1 MHHLSH
7 LLTKYKLT
15 IMLILNDLFRDYAEY
30 KEMFGKVTHSNGAV
44 SHKNKI
50 LLAMLTDRNC
60 MHYLLNVLGKDEYGE
75 QLVKRLLASKDAT
88 AFKQALLKTICLT
101 SGGGMAARLEF
112 GEYRFYASDYHFD
125 DLNGRCED
133 GDARCIRYHRNDNGK
148 VYKMKAGKMFK
159 HCLLNS
165 EFGKVLP
172 EQVVVWLCEELT
184 SDWIASNLDDSYEL
198 HVDNDFEKI
207 YDSYYLEGDFHSCMV
222 DEDVHTFYRDAVK
235 AKAAYLTNND
245 GKVVARAVIFTDV
258 YDEEGNT
265 YRLCERQYSTGMDER
280 LKRLLVLKLIAGGH
294 IDGYKQI
301 GMGCHDNT
309 AFVLNNGKSISD
321 VHLHIECNLETD
333 EPISYQ
339 DSFIYYDIDK
349 HIAYNYAN
357 YDCDFRLDT
366 TDGRLEGNY
375 DDYHDYYTSNDLT
388 TVYVDGR
395 QYECD
400 SENLYDFVYIDRY
413 DEYHHQDDCVWTVDG
428 VCELRE
434 DCVECDECDEWV
446 YKDDAYYSDL
456 TEEYYC
462 CEDCLNDAEQRY
474 KERYFVQCPNCGE
487 YVDPDEAY
495 HSYLTGDD
503 YCCKDC
509 RDENED
515 EILECWECES
525 ETISLNKLQIALN
538 ALKEHNEPQYFIDRI
553 QKIIDDRNNENNE

>member
-1 MHHLSH
+1 MRPLSH

-15 IMLILNDLFRDYAEY
+15 IMLILNDLFRDYAGY
-30 KEMFGKVTHSNGAV
+30 KEMFGKVTHSNGVV

-50 LLAMLTDRNC
+50 LLAMLTDRRC
-60 MHYLLNVLGKDEYGE
+60 MHYLLNVLGKDKTGE

-112 GEYRFYASDYHFD
+112 GECRFYASDYHFD

-172 EQVVVWLCEELT
+172 EQVIVWLCEELT
-184 SDWIASNLDDSYEL
+184 SDWIASNLDDSYKL
-198 HVDNDFEKI
+198 HIDNNFGKI
-207 YDSYYLEGDFHSCMV
+207 YDSFYLKGDFHSCMV
-222 DEDVHTFYRDAVK
+222 DENVHTFYNDAVK

-245 GKVVARAVIFTDV
+245 GDVVARAVIFTNV
-258 YDEEGNT
+258 YDGDGNT

-321 VHLHIECNLETD
+321 VPLHIECNLETD
-333 EPISYQ
+333 EPLSYQ

-349 HIAYNYAN
+349 HIAYNYNN
-357 YDCDFRLDT
+357 YDCGYRLDT
-366 TDGRLEGNY
+366 TDGQLEGNY
-375 DDYHDYYTSNDLT
+375 DEYHDYYTSNDLT
-388 TVYVDGR
+388 TVYVNGR

-400 SENLYDFVYIDRY
+400 SDNLDDFAYIERY
-413 DEYHHQDDCVWTVDG
+413 DEYHHIDDCVHIYG
-428 VCELRE
+428 CYERFELRE
-434 DCVECDECDEWV
+434 DCVECNECDEWV

-456 TEEYYC
+456 TDDYYC
-462 CEDCLNDAEQRY
+462 CIDCMNRAEQEY
-474 KERYFVQCPNCGE
+474 KEKYFVQCPNCGE

-503 YCCKDC
+503 YCCQDC
-509 RDENED
+509 RDEGED
-515 EILECWECES
+515 NCLDEWKDDHNS
-525 ETISLNKLQIALN
+525 ISLKCLQVTLN
-538 ALKEHNEPQYFIDRI
+538 VLKEWGESQVLIDQV
-553 QKIIDDRNNENNE
+553 QKIINERKQ

>member
-1 MHHLSH
+1 
-7 LLTKYKLT
+7 
-15 IMLILNDLFRDYAEY
+15 MLILNDLFKDYAEY

-44 SHKNKI
+44 SHRNKI
-50 LLAMLTDRNC
+50 MLAMLTDRRC
-60 MHYLLNVLGKDEYGE
+60 MQYLLNVLGKSENGIPY
-75 QLVKRLLASKDAT
+75 VKQLLASKDAT
-88 AFKQALLKTICLT
+88 SFKQALLSAICRT
-101 SGGGMAARLEF
+101 SRLSSMKYCLEF
-112 GEYRFYASDYHFD
+112 GDYLFYASDYYFD
-125 DLNGRCED
+125 DLKGRCED
-133 GDARCIRYHRNDNGK
+133 GDERCIRYHRNDNGK

-172 EQVVVWLCEELT
+172 EQVIVWLCEELT

-198 HVDNDFEKI
+198 HVDRDFGKI
-207 YDSYYLEGDFHSCMV
+207 YDSDYLVGNFHSCMV

-245 GKVVARAVIFTDV
+245 GDVVARAVIFTDV
-258 YDEEGNT
+258 YDEDGNT

-321 VHLHIECNLETD
+321 VHLHIDCDLEID

-349 HIAYNYAN
+349 HIAYNYVN
-357 YDCDFRLDT
+357 YDCNFRLDT
-366 TDGRLEGNY
+366 TDGRLEGENY
-375 DDYHDYYTSNDLT
+375 DEYHDYYTSNELA

-400 SENLYDFVYIDRY
+400 SENLDDFVYIDRY
-413 DEYHHQDDCVWTVDG
+413 DEYHHIDDCVYIDG
-428 VCELRE
+428 CYGRYELRE

-474 KERYFVQCPNCGE
+474 KERYLVQCPNCGE

-515 EILECWECES
+515 EILKCWECES

-538 ALKEHNEPQYFIDRI
+538 ALKEHNEPQYLIDRI
-553 QKIIDDRNNENNE
+553 QRIIDDRNNENNE

>member
-1 MHHLSH
+1 
-7 LLTKYKLT
+7 
-15 IMLILNDLFRDYAEY
+15 MLILNDLFKDYAGY

-50 LLAMLTDRNC
+50 LLAMLTDRRC
-60 MHYLLNVLGKDEYGE
+60 MQYLLNVLGKSETCIPY
-75 QLVKRLLASKDAT
+75 VKQLLASKDAT
-88 AFKQALLKTICLT
+88 SFKQALLRAICLT
-101 SGGGMAARLEF
+101 SRRISSKYRLDF
-112 GEYRFYASDYHFD
+112 GDYWFFASDYYFD
-125 DLNGRCED
+125 DLNGHCED
-133 GDARCIRYHRNDNGK
+133 GDERCIRYHRNDNGK

-172 EQVVVWLCEELT
+172 EQVIVWLCEELT
-184 SDWIASNLDDSYEL
+184 ADWIASNLDDSYEL
-198 HVDNDFEKI
+198 HIDHNFEKI
-207 YDSYYLEGDFHSCMV
+207 YDSSYLEGDFHSCMV
-222 DEDVHTFYRDAVK
+222 DENVHTFYNDAVK
-235 AKAAYLTNND
+235 AKAAYLTNNY
-245 GKVVARAVIFTDV
+245 GNIVARAVIFTNV

-265 YRLCERQYSTGMDER
+265 YRLCERQYSSGMDER

-301 GMGCHDNT
+301 GMGCHDNR
-309 AFVLNNGKSISD
+309 AFVLNNGKSLSD
-321 VHLHIECNLETD
+321 AKLHIKCYLDTTD
-333 EPISYQ
+333 PLSYQ

-349 HIAYNYAN
+349 HIAYNYN
-357 YDCDFRLDT
+357 HSGYGYLLDI
-366 TDGRLEGNY
+366 TDGRLEQENY
-375 DDYHDYYTSNDLT
+375 DEYHDYYTSNELVS
-388 TVYVDGR
+388 VYVDGR

-400 SENLYDFVYIDRY
+400 SENLDEFVYIDRY
-413 DEYHHQDDCVWTVDG
+413 DEYHHIDDCVYIDG
-428 VCELRE
+428 CYGRYELRE

-456 TEEYYC
+456 TEEWYC

-495 HSYLTGDD
+495 HSHLTGDD
-503 YCCKDC
+503 YCCQDC
-509 RDENED
+509 RDEDED

-525 ETISLNKLQIALN
+525 ETISLNKLQYTLN
-538 ALKEHNEPQYFIDRI
+538 ALKEHNEPQYLIDRI

>member
-1 MHHLSH
+1 
-7 LLTKYKLT
+7 
-15 IMLILNDLFRDYAEY
+15 MLILNDLFKDYAGY

-44 SHKNKI
+44 SHRNKI
-50 LLAMLTDRNC
+50 LLAMLTDRRC
-60 MHYLLNVLGKDEYGE
+60 MQYLLNVLGKSETCIPY
-75 QLVKRLLASKDAT
+75 VKQLLASKDAT
-88 AFKQALLKTICLT
+88 SFKQALLRAICLT
-101 SGGGMAARLEF
+101 SRRISSKYRLDF
-112 GEYRFYASDYHFD
+112 GDYWFFASDYYFD
-125 DLNGRCED
+125 DLNGHCED
-133 GDARCIRYHRNDNGK
+133 GDERCIRYHRNDNGK

-172 EQVVVWLCEELT
+172 EQVIVWLCEELT

-198 HVDNDFEKI
+198 HIDNNFGKI
-207 YDSYYLEGDFHSCMV
+207 YDSFYLKGDFHSCMV
-222 DEDVHTFYRDAVK
+222 DENVHTFYNDAVK

-245 GKVVARAVIFTDV
+245 GDVVARAVIFTDV
-258 YDEEGNT
+258 YDEDGNT
-265 YRLCERQYSTGMDER
+265 YRLCERQYSTSEDER

-321 VHLHIECNLETD
+321 VHLHIDCNLEID
-333 EPISYQ
+333 EPLSYQ

-349 HIAYNYAN
+349 HIAYNYDN
-357 YDCDFRLDT
+357 YDCDYRLDT
-366 TDGRLEGNY
+366 TDGRIDGNY
-375 DDYHDYYTSNDLT
+375 DEYHDYYTSNDLT
-388 TVYVDGR
+388 TVYVDGC

-400 SENLYDFVYIDRY
+400 SDNLDEFEYIDRY
-413 DEYHHQDDCVWTVDG
+413 DEYHHQDDCVWTVDE

-434 DCVECDECDEWV
+434 DCYECAECCEYV

-474 KERYFVQCPNCGE
+474 KEKYFVQCPNCGE

-503 YCCKDC
+503 YCCQDC

-525 ETISLNKLQIALN
+525 ETISLNKLQYTLN
-538 ALKEHNEPQYFIDRI
+538 ALKEHNEPQYLIDRI

>member
-1 MHHLSH
+1 
-7 LLTKYKLT
+7 
-15 IMLILNDLFRDYAEY
+15 MLILNDLFTDYVGY

-44 SHKNKI
+44 SHRNKI
-50 LLAMLTDRNC
+50 MLAMLTDRRC
-60 MHYLLNVLGKDEYGE
+60 MQYLLNVLGKSETDIPY
-75 QLVKRLLASKDAT
+75 VKQLLASKDAT
-88 AFKQALLKTICLT
+88 SFKQSLLRAICRT
-101 SGGGMAARLEF
+101 SRLSGMKYCLEF
-112 GEYRFYASDYHFD
+112 GDYLFYASDYYFD
-125 DLNGRCED
+125 DLNGHCED
-133 GDARCIRYHRNDNGK
+133 GDERCIRYHRNDNGK

-165 EFGKVLP
+165 KLGEVLP
-172 EQVVVWLCEELT
+172 EQVIVWLCEELT
-184 SDWIASNLDDSYEL
+184 SDWIASNLDDSYKL
-198 HVDNDFEKI
+198 HIDNNFGKI
-207 YDSYYLEGDFHSCMV
+207 YDSFYLKGDFHSCMV
-222 DEDVHTFYRDAVK
+222 DENVHTFYNDAVK

-245 GKVVARAVIFTDV
+245 GDVVARAVIFTDV
-258 YDEEGNT
+258 YDEDGNT
-265 YRLCERQYSTGMDER
+265 YRLCERQYSTNEDER

-321 VHLHIECNLETD
+321 VHLHIECNLGIED
-333 EPISYQ
+333 PLSYQ

-349 HIAYNYAN
+349 HIAYNYVN
-357 YDCDFRLDT
+357 YDCDYRLDT
-366 TDGRLEGNY
+366 TDGRIDGNY
-375 DDYHDYYTSNDLT
+375 DDYHDYYTTNDLT
-388 TVYVDGR
+388 TVYVNGR

-400 SENLYDFVYIDRY
+400 SENLDDFVYIERY
-413 DEYHHQDDCVWTVDG
+413 DEYHHIDDCAYIDG
-428 VCELRE
+428 CYERFELRE

-503 YCCKDC
+503 YCCQDC

-515 EILECWECES
+515 EILECWECDS
-525 ETISLNKLQIALN
+525 ETISLNKLQITLN
-538 ALKEHNEPQYFIDRI
+538 TLKEHNEPQCLIDRI
-553 QKIIDDRNNENNE
+553 QKIIDDRNNEDNE

>member
-1 MHHLSH
+1 
-7 LLTKYKLT
+7 
-15 IMLILNDLFRDYAEY
+15 MLILNDLFTDYAGY

-50 LLAMLTDRNC
+50 MLAMLTDRRC
-60 MHYLLNVLGKDEYGE
+60 MQYLLNVLGKSETCIPY
-75 QLVKRLLASKDAT
+75 VKVLLASKDAT
-88 AFKQALLKTICLT
+88 SFKQALLRAICLT
-101 SGGGMAARLEF
+101 SRRISSKYRLDF
-112 GEYRFYASDYHFD
+112 GDYWFFASDYYFD
-125 DLNGRCED
+125 DLNGHCED

-172 EQVVVWLCEELT
+172 EQVIVWLCEELT
-184 SDWIASNLDDSYEL
+184 SDWIASNIDDSYKL
-198 HVDNDFEKI
+198 HIDNNFEKI
-207 YDSYYLEGDFHSCMV
+207 YDSFYLKGDFHSCMV
-222 DEDVHTFYRDAVK
+222 DENVHTFYNDAVK
-235 AKAAYLTNND
+235 AKAAYLTNDNND
-245 GKVVARAVIFTDV
+245 IVARAVIFTDV
-258 YDEEGNT
+258 YDEDGNT
-265 YRLCERQYSTGMDER
+265 YRLCERQYSTNEDER

-301 GMGCHDNT
+301 GMGCHANT

-321 VHLHIECNLETD
+321 AHLHIECNLEID
-333 EPISYQ
+333 EPLSYQ
-339 DSFIYYDIDK
+339 DSFIYYDIDN
-349 HIAYNYAN
+349 HIAYNYDN
-357 YDCDFRLDT
+357 YDCDYRLDT
-366 TDGRLEGNY
+366 TDGQLEGNY

-400 SENLYDFVYIDRY
+400 SENLDDFVYIDRY
-413 DEYHHQDDCVWTVDG
+413 DEYHHQDDCAYIDG
-428 VCELRE
+428 CYGRFELRE

-446 YKDDAYYSDL
+446 YKDDAYYSDI

-474 KERYFVQCPNCGE
+474 KERYFVQCSNCGE

-503 YCCKDC
+503 YCCQDC
-509 RDENED
+509 RDKNED

-525 ETISLNKLQIALN
+525 ETISLNKLQYTLN
-538 ALKEHNEPQYFIDRI
+538 ALKEHNEPQYLIDRI

>member
-1 MHHLSH
+1 
-7 LLTKYKLT
+7 
-15 IMLILNDLFRDYAEY
+15 MLILNDLFTDYVGY

-50 LLAMLTDRNC
+50 MLAMLTDRRC
-60 MHYLLNVLGKDEYGE
+60 MQYLLNVLGKSETDIPY
-75 QLVKRLLASKDAT
+75 VKQLLASKDAT
-88 AFKQALLKTICLT
+88 SFKQALLKIICGTIGYSNRKSC
-101 SGGGMAARLEF
+101 LEF
-112 GEYRFYASDYHFD
+112 GDYLFYASDYYFD
-125 DLNGRCED
+125 DLKGRCED
-133 GDARCIRYHRNDNGK
+133 GDERCIRYHRNDNGK

-172 EQVVVWLCEELT
+172 EQVIVWLCEELT
-184 SDWIASNLDDSYEL
+184 SDWIASNLDDSYKL
-198 HVDNDFEKI
+198 HIDNNFGKI
-207 YDSYYLEGDFHSCMV
+207 YDSFYLKGDFHSCMV
-222 DEDVHTFYRDAVK
+222 DENVHTFYNDAVK

-245 GKVVARAVIFTDV
+245 GKVVARAIIFTDV

-265 YRLCERQYSTGMDER
+265 YRLCERQYSTNEDER

-301 GMGCHDNT
+301 GMGCHANT

-321 VHLHIECNLETD
+321 VNLHIDCNLETD
-333 EPISYQ
+333 EPLSYQ

-349 HIAYNYAN
+349 HIAYNYN
-357 YDCDFRLDT
+357 NRGYDYHLDIT
-366 TDGRLEGNY
+366 YGRIDGNY
-375 DDYHDYYTSNDLT
+375 DEYHDYYTSNDLT
-388 TVYVDGR
+388 TVYVNGR

-400 SENLYDFVYIDRY
+400 SENLYDFVYIERY
-413 DEYHHQDDCVWTVDG
+413 DEFHHQDDCVYTIEG
-428 VCELRE
+428 TYELRE
-434 DCVECDECDEWV
+434 DCVECDECGDYV
-446 YKDDAYYSDL
+446 YKDYAYHSDL
-456 TEEYYC
+456 TKEYYC

-503 YCCKDC
+503 YCCQDC

-525 ETISLNKLQIALN
+525 ETISLNKLQITLN
-538 ALKEHNEPQYFIDRI
+538 TLKEHNEPQYLIDRI